1 MKWFAGLLFLVLLG
15 TQFRLWWSDS
25 GVRDASRL
33 RQSVEQAR
41 LQNQRLSER
50 NQQMAE
56 QVRDLKQG
64 TAAIEEL
71 ARSELGLIVPRE
83 IYYQVVEAAPSASAA
98 SAASLAPSA
107 PPTAPA
113 AER

>member
-25 GVRDASRL
+25 GVRDVSRL
-33 RQSVEQAR
+33 RQSVAEAR
-41 LQNQRLSER
+41 LQNQQLSER
-50 NQQMAE
+50 NRQMAE

-83 IYYQVVEAAPSASAA
+83 TYYQVVEPAPAA
-98 SAASLAPSA
+98 SAALSA
-107 PPTAPA
+107 PQAAPA
-113 AER
+113 ADR

>member
-15 TQFRLWWSDS
+15 TQFRLWLSDS
-25 GVRDASRL
+25 GVRDVSRL
-33 RQSVEQAR
+33 RQSVAEAR
-41 LQNQRLSER
+41 LHNQQLAER
-50 NQQMAE
+50 NRQMVE

-71 ARSELGLIVPRE
+71 ARSELGLIAPRE
-83 IYYQVVEAAPSASAA
+83 TYYQVVEAAPPASA
-98 SAASLAPSA
+98 APSA

-113 AER
+113 ADR

>member
-25 GVRDASRL
+25 GVRDVSRL
-33 RQSVEQAR
+33 AHAVAAAK
-41 LQNQRLSER
+41 LQNQHLAER

-83 IYYQVVEAAPSASAA
+83 TYYQVVEPAPAV
-98 SAASLAPSA
+98 PQM
-107 PPTAPA
+107 APA
-113 AER
+113 ADR

>member
-25 GVRDASRL
+25 GVRDVSRL
-33 RQSVEQAR
+33 RQSVAEAR
-41 LQNQRLSER
+41 LQNQQLSER

-71 ARSELGLIVPRE
+71 ARSELGLIAPSE
-83 IYYQVVEAAPSASAA
+83 TYYQVVEPAPAA
-98 SAASLAPSA
+98 SAGPSA
-107 PPTAPA
+107 PQAAPA
-113 AER
+113 VDR

>member
-25 GVRDASRL
+25 GVRDVSRL

-50 NQQMAE
+50 NQQMVE

-71 ARSELGLIVPRE
+71 ARSELGLIAPRE
-83 IYYQVVEAAPSASAA
+83 TYSQVVEAAPATLA
-98 SAASLAPSA
+98 APSA
-107 PPTAPA
+107 PTTAPA
-113 AER
+113 ADR

>member
-25 GVRDASRL
+25 GVRDVSRL
-33 RQSVEQAR
+33 AQAVAEAK
-41 LQNQRLSER
+41 LQNQHLAEHNR
-50 NQQMAE
+50 QMAE

-71 ARSELGLIVPRE
+71 ARSELGLIVPLE
-83 IYYQVVEAAPSASAA
+83 TYYQVVEPAPAV
-98 SAASLAPSA
+98 PQ
-107 PPTAPA
+107 TAPA
-113 AER
+113 ADR